1 MDTTP
6 PAKASKP
13 SFSTQFL
20 AIKGRNFSPF
30 LILGFISVLLGGGL
44 FFHFDAN
51 KSEAAQE
58 ISTLQSEL
66 LALKNAFEFSESA
79 WGSERED
86 LYEIIDE
93 MEVSIHSLLLKAPLQ
108 ATKSK
113 LVTIPHE
120 AELRLW
126 RYLGLTQMADVEQA
140 IFHTGKG
147 AQMINKA
154 GLTLGEWRLSQVE
167 KELAILTHPQG
178 KSITFKST
186 QSE

>member
-1 MDTTP
+1 M
-6 PAKASKP
+6 
-13 SFSTQFL
+13 
-20 AIKGRNFSPF
+20 
-30 LILGFISVLLGGGL
+30 
-44 FFHFDAN
+44 
-51 KSEAAQE
+51 
-58 ISTLQSEL
+58 
-66 LALKNAFEFSESA
+66 ALKNAFEFSESE
-79 WGSERED
+79 WVSERED

-93 MEVSIHSLLLKAPLQ
+93 IEVSIHSLLLKPPLQ

-126 RYLGLTQMADVEQA
+126 RYLGLTQMAGVEQA

-147 AQMINKA
+147 AQMINKLSPA
-154 GLTLGEWRLSQVE
+154 LGEWRLSQVE